1 MILFR
6 YVLQLAGLFQW
17 CIRQSAE
24 VENMMVSV
32 ERIVEYGR
40 LPSEKVL
47 HGPKD
52 ISSRSH
58 WPERGLIEAKELSCS
73 YREGSPL
80 VLRGVSFTFQP
91 GERVG
96 VVGRT
101 GAGKSTLM
109 SVLLRLIEY
118 QEGTIL
124 IDGVDIKEVGLHD
137 LRPKISV
144 IPQVPFLFSGTV
156 RQNMDVFNNYTD
168 GEIWRSLDCVSL
180 SDAVRKLDGGSG
192 LAGVVAENG
201 SNFSVGERQLFCL
214 ARAILQRNNIL
225 IMDEATAN
233 VDLETDEKVQ
243 LAIKKEFST
252 STVLMV
258 AHRSTFLSTA
268 FCDRS
273 NLFFYAV
280 LSGF

>member
-1 MILFR
+1 
-6 YVLQLAGLFQW
+6 
-17 CIRQSAE
+17 
-24 VENMMVSV
+24 MMVSV

-52 ISSRSH
+52 ISARPN
-58 WPERGLIEAKELSCS
+58 WPEKGLIEAKDLSCS

-124 IDGVDIKEVGLHD
+124 IDGVDIKDIGLHD

-156 RQNMDVFNNYTD
+156 RQNMDVFDNFTD
-168 GEIWRSLDCVSL
+168 DEIWRSLDCVAL

-192 LAGVVAENG
+192 LSGVVSENG
-201 SNFSVGERQLFCL
+201 TNFSVGERQLFCL

-258 AHRSTFLSTA
+258 AHRLEILILMDGVVS
-268 FCDRS
+268 
-273 NLFFYAV
+273 
-280 LSGF
+280 